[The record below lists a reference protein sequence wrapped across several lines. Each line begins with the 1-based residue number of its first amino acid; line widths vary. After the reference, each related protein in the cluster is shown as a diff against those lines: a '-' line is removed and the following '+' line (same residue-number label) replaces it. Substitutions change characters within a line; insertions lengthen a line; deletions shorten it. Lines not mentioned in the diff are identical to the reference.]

1 MIVEKSYF
9 NKLIREIPLRR
20 IGRIFEAALS
30 GFLRHDCYAKSASLA
45 FYTLLSIVP
54 VLAVTI
60 GIAKGFGLQSSLE
73 AFIIDKFQENKVI
86 ANQIL
91 EFASNT
97 LHHAEGSVIAGFGVL
112 VLFWSVF
119 SLLGSVETSLNDI
132 WHVKTARTW
141 GRKITHYLTL
151 ITLFPLLFAV
161 GSSAVVFLI
170 AQIRI
175 ATLAAIGETV
185 MHPFMILV
193 VNLFSLIMSW
203 ILFSCIY
210 IFLPNTHVKLRY
222 GMVAGIIAGTF
233 YQIVQAIYIYLQIF
247 LSSYGAIYGSL
258 AAIPLF
264 FIWLQVSWLIVL
276 AGAELAFVIESDFVQ
291 YPDASDKSQAI
302 SKNLAALLIARKCVD
317 ALVDGKSPLSLDSI
331 AKDLGISLENTLE
344 LTDFLVEGG
353 VLAKTRT
360 DTCYQ
365 GYQIALP
372 LREITY
378 KNVLYAIDQKSM
390 ELIQIRPSLY
400 LDEIR
405 ETMQKID
412 EVNTSLDIPLV
423 KFQY

>member
-1 MIVEKSYF
+1 MSVVKSYV
-9 NKLIREIPLRR
+9 NKLSQELPLQR
-20 IGRIFEAALS
+20 IVRIFEAALK
-30 GFLRHDCYAKSASLA
+30 GFLKHDCYTKSASLA

-60 GIAKGFGLQSSLE
+60 GIAKGFGLQQSLE
-73 AFIIDKFQENKVI
+73 AFILDKFQENKVI

-151 ITLFPLLFAV
+151 ITLFPILFAV

-185 MHPFMILV
+185 IHPFMIIV
-193 VNLFSLIMSW
+193 VNFFSLIMSW
-203 ILFSCIY
+203 ILFSSIY
-210 IFLPNTHVKLRY
+210 ILLPNTHVKLRH
-222 GMVAGIIAGTF
+222 GVVAGIIAGTF

-264 FIWLQVSWLIVL
+264 FIWLQVSWVIVL
-276 AGAELAFVIESDFVQ
+276 AGAELAFVIESDFIQ
-291 YPDASDKSQAI
+291 YPNASDNSQAVP
-302 SKNLAALLIARKCVD
+302 KNLAGLLIARKCAD
-317 ALVDGKSPLSLDSI
+317 ALVDGKSPLSIESI
-331 AKDLGISLENTLE
+331 AKDLGISLENALE
-344 LTDFLVEGG
+344 LTDFLVNGG
-353 VLAKTRT
+353 VLLKTRT
-360 DTCYQ
+360 ETCYQ
-365 GYQIALP
+365 GYQPALP

-378 KNVLYAIDQKSM
+378 RNVLAAIDQKST

-405 ETMQKID
+405 ETMQKIE
-412 EVNTSLDIPLV
+412 EVNINLNIPLI